1 MKTDTRQRI
10 LNAAEKAFARSGWLG
25 ATTREVA
32 RLAKVNEV
40 TLFRHFRSKKALME
54 AVISRFLETRRQI
67 VAEGLADDLSLED
80 VLTRYAESYQQSL
93 RRSADLMRA
102 FLAEFTRRPAAL
114 RGAVEGVAGPFKEQ
128 LVAFLARRQEMG
140 EIRPE
145 VNCRAAMELFS
156 GMFFAHVVKPCLDD
170 PGFKPEE
177 YRRLCV
183 EVFIRGLRPDQPKR

>member
-54 AVISRFLETRRQI
+54 AVIGRFIEARQRI
-67 VAEGLADDLSLED
+67 VSEGLADDLPLEE
-80 VLTRYAESYQQSL
+80 VLVRYAESYRQSL
-93 RRSADLMRA
+93 ERSADLMRA
-102 FLAEFTRRPAAL
+102 LLAEFSRRPAAL
-114 RGAVEGVAGPFKEQ
+114 RAAVAGVAGPFKEQ
-128 LVAFLARRQEMG
+128 IVAFLLQRQARG

-145 VNCRAAMELFS
+145 VNCRAAMDVFS
-156 GMFFAHVVKPCLDD
+156 GMLFAHLVKPCAQE
-170 PGFKPEE
+170 PGYTPDE
-177 YRRLCV
+177 YRALCV
-183 EVFIRGLRPDQPKR
+183 EIFVRGLRP